1 MGIDILSMRT
11 GGVTVTI
18 TFIEKLLKPN
28 TLKIAGGTMHQEQM
42 EQRNLRTWQ
51 QGAIFLLSCCV
62 LVTRRPDAIFHAQ
75 FWAEDGRIFF
85 ADAYNIG
92 PWDSL
97 FQRFGGYFHAVPRIG
112 AALALLAPL
121 ALAPLVLNLIA
132 IAAQALPVCC
142 LLSSRS
148 SAWGSLRYRTFMC
161 ALYLALPN
169 CRELGAI
176 ITNSQCV
183 LSLSAFLLLVA
194 SPPRGRWSQTFDM
207 LLFLLC
213 GLSGP
218 YCFFLAPI
226 ALFLAWKNSDRWRW
240 GSAGAL
246 VVCSLIEMWGVIMIP
261 YARPHYSLGAS
272 PALFVRLLA
281 GHVYLG
287 TVLGSNALAASPD
300 IGVAGLL
307 FLVAAGGTAILLICF
322 LKSAME
328 MRLFILFSSMV
339 FAASLISPFVFPPVG
354 STVWG
359 LLTRAGGIHYW
370 FFPSLA
376 FAWTLLWCLWSRVAA
391 LKAVATVLLVLMVFG
406 IALDWRNTSFKD
418 FHFEEYA
425 KRMEAAPV
433 GTALTIPENPEGWNM
448 RLVKRPPSR

>member
-1 MGIDILSMRT
+1 L
-11 GGVTVTI
+11 
-18 TFIEKLLKPN
+18 
-28 TLKIAGGTMHQEQM
+28 
-42 EQRNLRTWQ
+42 
-51 QGAIFLLSCCV
+51 
-62 LVTRRPDAIFHAQ
+62 
-75 FWAEDGRIFF
+75 F
-85 ADAYNIG
+85 A
-92 PWDSL
+92 
-97 FQRFGGYFHAVPRIG
+97 
-112 AALALLAPL
+112 
-121 ALAPLVLNLIA
+121 
-132 IAAQALPVCC
+132 
-142 LLSSRS
+142 
-148 SAWGSLRYRTFMC
+148 
-161 ALYLALPN
+161 
-169 CRELGAI
+169 
-176 ITNSQCV
+176 
-183 LSLSAFLLLVA
+183 
-194 SPPRGRWSQTFDM
+194 
-207 LLFLLC
+207 
-213 GLSGP
+213 
-218 YCFFLAPI
+218 
-226 ALFLAWKNSDRWRW
+226 
-240 GSAGAL
+240 
-246 VVCSLIEMWGVIMIP
+246 
-261 YARPHYSLGAS
+261 
-272 PALFVRLLA
+272 RLLA

-300 IGVAGLL
+300 IGVAGFL

-328 MRLFILFSSMV
+328 MRLFLIFSSMV